1 MAPQKDYFTLFK
13 AIQLIEKNNFVLR
26 IYGEGE
32 LKNNLK
38 KYIVKNSLEKKI
50 ILMGHEPNRKKI
62 YKNADLLIHCSV
74 FEGLPNVIVEA
85 LNYNV
90 PVIAANGAGGIR
102 EVLCFGK
109 YGQLFKTGDFK
120 VLAKNIDNFI
130 LNPNKLNKKVLNSK
144 FYLKRFTH
152 DNCTKSLEK
161 ILMSI

>member
-1 MAPQKDYFTLFK
+1 LFK
-13 AIQLIEKNNFVLR
+13 LYAYQKSKKIRIFKKDNFILR

-32 LKNNLK
+32 LKESLRE
-38 KYIVKNSLEKKI
+38 YIDKNSLQKKI

-85 LNYNV
+85 LNYSV
-90 PVIAANGAGGIR
+90 PVIAANGSGGIR
-102 EVLCFGK
+102 EVLRFGK
-109 YGQLFKTGDFK
+109 YGILFKTGDFK

-161 ILMSI
+161 ILMRI